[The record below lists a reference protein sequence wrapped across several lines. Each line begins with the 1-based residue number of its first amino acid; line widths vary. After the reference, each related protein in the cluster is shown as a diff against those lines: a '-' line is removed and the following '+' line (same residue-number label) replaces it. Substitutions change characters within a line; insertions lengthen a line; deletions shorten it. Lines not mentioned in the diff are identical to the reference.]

1 MRAPRVDVYVEVRA
15 FAAYCTAL
23 AGSGAS
29 AVIAAEEFD
38 VYESHGGRRG
48 SDEHC
53 ESGQDLHGKEEVWFR
68 RCWRMNSFFSL
79 VGLQR
84 YLENSISLYIFPSQ
98 VLDLEPQ
105 GCCEIL

>member
-1 MRAPRVDVYVEVRA
+1 MRAPRVDVYVEARA

-29 AVIAAEEFD
+29 TVIAAEEFD

-53 ESGQDLHGKEEVWFR
+53 ESGQDLHGEEEVWFR
-68 RCWRMNSFFSL
+68 RCWRMKSFFSL

-84 YLENSISLYIFPSQ
+84 YLENSIFISPLRKF
-98 VLDLEPQ
+98 
-105 GCCEIL
+105 